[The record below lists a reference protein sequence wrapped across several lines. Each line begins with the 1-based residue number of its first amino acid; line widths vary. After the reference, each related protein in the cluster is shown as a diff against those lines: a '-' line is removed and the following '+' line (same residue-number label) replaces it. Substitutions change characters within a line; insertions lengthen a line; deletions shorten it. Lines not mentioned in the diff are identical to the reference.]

1 MQVNIQT
8 GVATPYVLPA
18 PALEEM
24 IHTTALLKEQRK
36 IIIDNLLGDVAAYLQ
51 YRFSATATRP
61 TLEQIRQAIEAFG
74 ESPLSTDVC
83 KAAVAD
89 VRRGLARTAKA
100 NLFYQEIDKLI
111 GAILYPVQLELGIGS
126 SARTQRQ

>member
-1 MQVNIQT
+1 MQVNIQR
-8 GVATPYVLPA
+8 GVTAPYLQPL

-36 IIIDNLLGDVAAYLQ
+36 IIIDNLLGDIGAYLQ
-51 YRFSATATRP
+51 YRFSVTATRS
-61 TLEQIRQAIEAFG
+61 TFEEIRKAIEAFG

-100 NLFYQEIDKLI
+100 NLFYREIDKLI
-111 GAILYPVQLELGIGS
+111 GAILYPAQLELGIGS
-126 SARTQRQ
+126 SAWS